1 MEDTQT
7 QPQAQ
12 EQPQQSPTT
21 QDSQPPQQNTEE
33 NFFKKNKTLII
44 GGVIALIVITV
55 AVGILLSLK
64 NSEKLEGL
72 MKARN
77 QTTEQSQVKIPR
89 N

>member
-1 MEDTQT
+1 MEETQI
-7 QPQAQ
+7 QPAQ
-12 EQPQQSPTT
+12 PEMQ
-21 QDSQPPQQNTEE
+21 SQPAVEPQPVSQPNTEE

-44 GGVIALIVITV
+44 GGIIALIVITV